1 MEARILPTTILFLAN
16 LLNLFISSSS
26 ALVDSLE
33 FSLYKIMLSANG
45 DGFTFPFPIWMPFIY
60 YFV

>member
-26 ALVDSLE
+26 ALE

-45 DGFTFPFPIWMPFIY
+45 DGFTFPCPIWMPFIY